1 MTLATNRYATPRQWT
16 LLMNHA
22 RLRTLFLAALRV
34 STLAVLSLILITPA
48 SAQAPAAPQ
57 TPPSSA
63 EVSDDMLEKLVVAF
77 EAVEVIRLDL
87 QAKLEETQDP
97 AEANQL
103 QQQANT
109 DMVAAVQNSGMD
121 PNQFNLLVA
130 GLSEDPALLAR
141 FQEARAANAN

>member
-1 MTLATNRYATPRQWT
+1 
-16 LLMNHA
+16 MNHA